1 MATKVIIFNQTKNY
15 RTNCVVRLSIFEKY
29 HKNRKMEKVLTI
41 NPAAKGL
48 IFDLDGTL
56 ADTMPIH
63 YIAWKNAAAIYGID
77 FTTELFMELAGIP
90 LYPTVEKLNQ
100 IFGKAIDPLG
110 MGDLKEAEFERNMHQ
125 TPEIKI
131 VTDLVRANHGNL
143 PIGIGTG
150 GARRLVLKTL
160 EIIGLKDYIDVIV
173 CSEDVS
179 NYKPHPETFL
189 KCAEQMGINPSDC
202 EVFED
207 GNLGIQAARTA
218 GMMVVDVTKYYEV
231 TIGK

>member
-1 MATKVIIFNQTKNY
+1 MAIFGQIQKTKFMLKRNLEVNK
-15 RTNCVVRLSIFEKY
+15 K
-29 HKNRKMEKVLTI
+29 
-41 NPAAKGL
+41 AKGL

-63 YIAWKNAAAIYGID
+63 YIAWKNAAARYGLD
-77 FTTELFMELAGIP
+77 FTPELFSELAGIP

-100 IFGKAIDPLG
+100 IFGTNIDPKE
-110 MGDLKEAEFERNMHQ
+110 MGDIKEAEFERNMHL

-131 VTDLVRANHGNL
+131 VTDLVRKYHGIL
-143 PIGIGTG
+143 PIAIGTG
-150 GARRLVLKTL
+150 GMRRLAIRTL
-160 EIIGLKDYIDVIV
+160 EIIGMQDYFDVLV
-173 CSEDVS
+173 TSEDVQ

-189 KCAEQMGINPSDC
+189 KCAELMGIDPLDC

-207 GNLGIQAARTA
+207 GVLGMKAAEIA
-218 GMMVVDVTKYYEV
+218 GMMVVDVTQYYEV

>member
-1 MATKVIIFNQTKNY
+1 
-15 RTNCVVRLSIFEKY
+15 
-29 HKNRKMEKVLTI
+29 MEKKLTI
-41 NPAAKGL
+41 NPNAKGL

-63 YIAWKNAAAIYGID
+63 FIAWKNAAARYGID
-77 FTTELFMELAGIP
+77 FTTELFAQLAGIP

-100 IFGKAIDPLG
+100 IFGKNIDPKE
-110 MGDLKEAEFERNMHQ
+110 MGDLKEAEFEENMYQ

-131 VTDLVRANHGNL
+131 VTDLVRTYHGKI
-143 PIGIGTG
+143 PMAVGTG
-150 GARRLVLKTL
+150 GARRLALKTL
-160 EIIGLKDYIDVIV
+160 EIIGLQNYFEVLV
-173 CSEDVS
+173 TSEDVS
-179 NYKPHPETFL
+179 HFKPNPETFV
-189 KCAEQMGINPSDC
+189 KCAELMDVAPTDC

-207 GNLGIQAARTA
+207 GILGIQAAKAA

>member
-1 MATKVIIFNQTKNY
+1 MNQKK
-15 RTNCVVRLSIFEKY
+15 LSVSPK
-29 HKNRKMEKVLTI
+29 
-41 NPAAKGL
+41 AKGL

-63 YIAWKNAAAIYGID
+63 YVAWKNAAAKYGID
-77 FTTELFMELAGIP
+77 FTPELFAQLAGIP

-100 IFGKAIDPLG
+100 LFGKNIDPRE
-110 MGDLKEAEFERNMHQ
+110 MGDLKESEFELNMHL

-131 VTDLVRANHGNL
+131 VTDLVRENYGKIPMAV
-143 PIGIGTG
+143 GTG
-150 GARRLVLKTL
+150 GSRRLSLKTL
-160 EIIGLKDYIDVIV
+160 RNIGMENYFNILVS
-173 CSEDVS
+173 SEDVK
-179 NYKPHPETFL
+179 NFKPHPETFL
-189 KCAEQMGINPSDC
+189 KCADLMGVDPADC

-207 GNLGIQAARTA
+207 GVLGMQAAREA

>member
-1 MATKVIIFNQTKNY
+1 MIK
-15 RTNCVVRLSIFEKY
+15 TNL
-29 HKNRKMEKVLTI
+29 NI
-41 NPAAKGL
+41 NPNAKGL

-63 YIAWKNAAAIYGID
+63 YIAWKNSAARYGID

-100 IFGKAIDPLG
+100 IFGKNIDPIE
-110 MGDLKEAEFERNMHQ
+110 MGDRKEAEFEKNMHL

-131 VTDLVRANHGNL
+131 VTDLVRAYHGKI
-143 PIGIGTG
+143 PMAVGTG
-150 GARRLVLKTL
+150 GARRLALKTL
-160 EIIGLKDYIDVIV
+160 ETIGLKDYFEVIV
-173 CSEDVS
+173 SYEDVT

-189 KCAEQMGINPSDC
+189 KCAEQMGVNPVDC

-207 GNLGIQAARTA
+207 GRLGIAAAQTA
-218 GMMVVDVTKYYEV
+218 GMMVVDVTEYYEV

>member
-1 MATKVIIFNQTKNY
+1 
-15 RTNCVVRLSIFEKY
+15 
-29 HKNRKMEKVLTI
+29 MEKVLTI

-56 ADTMPIH
+56 ADTMPMH
-63 YIAWKNAAAIYGID
+63 YVAWKNAAASYGID
-77 FTTELFMELAGIP
+77 FTPELFMELAGIP
-90 LYPTVEKLNQ
+90 LYPTVDKLNQ
-100 IFGKAIDPLG
+100 IFGKTIDPME

-131 VTDLVRANHGNL
+131 VTDLVRANLGRL
-143 PIGIGTG
+143 PVAIGTG

-160 EIIGLKDYIDVIV
+160 EIIGLKDFIDVIV
-173 CSEDVS
+173 CSEDVN

-189 KCAEQMGINPSDC
+189 KCAELMGVAPMDC

-207 GNLGIQAARTA
+207 GRLGIMAAQTA
-218 GMMVVDVTKYYEV
+218 GMMVVDVTNYYEV